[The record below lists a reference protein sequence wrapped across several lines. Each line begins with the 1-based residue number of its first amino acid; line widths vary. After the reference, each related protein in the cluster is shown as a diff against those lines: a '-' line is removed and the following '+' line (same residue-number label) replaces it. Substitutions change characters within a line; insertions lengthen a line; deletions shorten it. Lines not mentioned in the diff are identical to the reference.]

1 MILTLIFVG
10 LIVLGIILMVLYY
23 NDVFPYSVDDLM
35 LSFGFIVLLIGMLG
49 GIIVATFLIGG
60 HCAVNKQIYN
70 AKMEREAIVKQ
81 IECVDGMDNES
92 VSKTTVISNVYKWNK
107 KVYSAQYWS
116 ENPWTSWFWDK
127 DYVNSLEYIDM
138 EE

>member
-10 LIVLGIILMVLYY
+10 SFVLGIILMILSY
-23 NDVFPYSVDDLM
+23 NSVFPYRVDDLM
-35 LSFGFIVLLIGMLG
+35 DLLDIIFLLIGILG

-60 HCAVNKQIYN
+60 HCAVDKQIYN

-92 VSKTTVISNVYKWNK
+92 VSKTTVISNIYKWNK
-107 KVYSAQYWS
+107 KVYSAHYWS
-116 ENPWTSWFWDK
+116 ENPWTSWFWDR
-127 DYVNSLEYIDM
+127 DYVDSLEHIDM